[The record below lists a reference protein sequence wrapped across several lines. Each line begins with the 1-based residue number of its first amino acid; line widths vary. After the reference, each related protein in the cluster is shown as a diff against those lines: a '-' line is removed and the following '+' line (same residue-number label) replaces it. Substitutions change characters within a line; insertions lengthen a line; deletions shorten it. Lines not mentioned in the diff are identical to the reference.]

1 MFLRRKLLPWRRP
14 THAQALARRL
24 LRSTSPIDTDDDPPF
39 ARIAVRRPPRP
50 PSPPPK
56 PKAEAGKIRP
66 DEPAISDLP
75 FDFRYSYSETD
86 PAWKPIGFREP
97 TRFSPFGP
105 GRLDRPWDGVAA
117 AARGGCGDA
126 GEGGVG
132 AMSREEVLG
141 EPLSEAT
148 VAELVER
155 YRHSDCS
162 RQINLGELV
171 VLFIP
176 KCRLFLLPYARDC
189 ETYRQRNWLS
199 EWVSGTNIFKNW
211 TF

>member
-1 MFLRRKLLPWRRP
+1 
-14 THAQALARRL
+14 
-24 LRSTSPIDTDDDPPF
+24 
-39 ARIAVRRPPRP
+39 
-50 PSPPPK
+50 
-56 PKAEAGKIRP
+56 
-66 DEPAISDLP
+66 
-75 FDFRYSYSETD
+75 
-86 PAWKPIGFREP
+86 
-97 TRFSPFGP
+97 
-105 GRLDRPWDGVAA
+105 
-117 AARGGCGDA
+117 
-126 GEGGVG
+126 
-132 AMSREEVLG
+132 MSREEVLG

-199 EWVSGTNIFKNW
+199 EWVSGTSIFKNW